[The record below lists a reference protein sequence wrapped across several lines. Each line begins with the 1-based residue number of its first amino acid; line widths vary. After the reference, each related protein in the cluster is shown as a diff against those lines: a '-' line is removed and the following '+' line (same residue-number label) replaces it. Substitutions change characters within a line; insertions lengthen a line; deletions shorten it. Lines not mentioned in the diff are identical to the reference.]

1 MKAVAAN
8 PQEES
13 VPTHVAIIMDGNGRW
28 AQARNL
34 PRTAGHKKG
43 VDAVRTIVET
53 AAEIGVSYLTLF
65 GFSTENWKRP
75 SGEVN
80 DLMGLLR
87 LYLKKEVASLAKNGI
102 CLKIIGD
109 RKTLPPDIRSLISES
124 EEKTANGGRLTLVIA
139 LSYGGRA
146 DITQAVQKIAQKV
159 ALGKIEPSAI
169 SEEMISS
176 QLSTGKIPDPDLV
189 IRTSGEQR
197 ISNFLL
203 WQSAYAEFLFE
214 ETLWPDFNREAFL
227 KAIDAYQLRERR
239 FGATSV

>member
-1 MKAVAAN
+1 MKAVAAK
-8 PQEES
+8 PLDLT

-43 VDAVRTIVET
+43 VDAVRAVVET
-53 AAEIGVSYLTLF
+53 AAEIGVSHLTLF

-75 SGEVN
+75 ENEVS

-87 LYLKKEVASLAKNGI
+87 LYLKKEVSSLAKNGI
-102 CLKIIGD
+102 RLRIIGD
-109 RKTLPPDIRSLISES
+109 RKSLPLDIQNLISES
-124 EEKTANGGRLTLVIA
+124 ETKTAKGVRLTLIIA

-146 DITQAVQKIAQKV
+146 DITDAVQNIAAM
-159 ALGKIEPSAI
+159 ALRGEIKPDEI
-169 SEEMISS
+169 SEDLISEN
-176 QLSTGKIPDPDLV
+176 LSTAGIPDPDLV

-203 WQSAYAEFLFE
+203 WQSAYSEFLFE
-214 ETLWPDFNREAFL
+214 EKLWPDFGREAFL
-227 KAIDAYQLRERR
+227 KAVDAYQLRERR

>member
-8 PQEES
+8 PQEEN

-43 VDAVRTIVET
+43 VDAVRTVVET

-75 SGEVN
+75 SGEIN

-87 LYLKKEVASLAKNGI
+87 LYLKKEVSSLAKNGI

-109 RKTLPPDIRSLISES
+109 RQTLPADIRSLITES

-139 LSYGGRA
+139 LSYGGRS
-146 DITQAVQKIAQKV
+146 DIAQAVQKIAHKV
-159 ALGKIEPSAI
+159 ALGEIDPNTI
-169 SEEMISS
+169 SEEVISS
-176 QLSTGKIPDPDLV
+176 HLSTAKIPDPDLV

-203 WQSAYAEFLFE
+203 WQSAYSEFLFE
-214 ETLWPDFNREAFL
+214 KTLWPDFDREAFL